1 MVGVISGRMP
11 RESETESVRCP
22 LCDRHVPAWQI
33 TLHHLTP
40 KERGGK
46 AEHRTPMCRPCH
58 KQVHALFSN
67 KHLERQYQSI
77 ESLRAAPELGPF
89 LKWIRKQKPGRNFRT
104 IQSNTQPD
112 QRRRR

>member
-1 MVGVISGRMP
+1 MVGVRCGCMP
-11 RESETESVRCP
+11 RDSVNETVLCP
-22 LCDRHVPAWQI
+22 LCDRHVPSWQI

-67 KHLERQYQSI
+67 KHLERQYPTI
-77 ESLRAAPELGPF
+77 ELLRAAPELAPF
-89 LKWIRKQKPGRNFRT
+89 LKWIRKQKPDRNFRT
-104 IQSNTQPD
+104 IQSNAHPD